1 MYWWSNPGL
10 RTWSWKWPNEP
21 ARHKVLDL
29 LGDLGLLGKKV
40 QGHVIGFRSG
50 HRLNLELCK
59 KFMRSVMMIALAKP
73 MLGIEEKILVNEIN
87 GPLSVLVTGAGSVY
101 GLGIIRALKASVLP
115 VEIIAIDTNPYSL
128 GLFFAD
134 KSFIA
139 PRAADEESY
148 YMFIENLCKDHQIK
162 AIFIGST
169 AELSFYARN
178 RESLERSTGAKVF
191 VNSPTV
197 IELCTDK
204 WLTMCHLS
212 RSGFQIPASIR
223 YPEDAGMLSSFIES
237 AGFPLIV
244 KPRMGRGSEGVV
256 LVKDKQ
262 QLLENIKGKKSL
274 IIQEYLTDEEQEF
287 TVGICI
293 NQKGKVISKI
303 ALRRYLQ
310 EGVSIAAVSDGYHDI
325 ADYCADSC
333 KYTGSVWGYKYSI
346 APQRWNAGNFRNK
359 SQIQQFHR
367 YAVTIWNK

>member
-1 MYWWSNPGL
+1 MSAAYKNM
-10 RTWSWKWPNEP
+10 
-21 ARHKVLDL
+21 H
-29 LGDLGLLGKKV
+29 
-40 QGHVIGFRSG
+40 
-50 HRLNLELCK
+50 
-59 KFMRSVMMIALAKP
+59 
-73 MLGIEEKILVNEIN
+73 EIN
-87 GPLSVLVTGAGSVY
+87 SPLSVLVTGSGSVY

-115 VEIIAIDTNPYSL
+115 VEITAIDSNPYSL

-134 KSFIA
+134 KGFIA

-148 YMFIENLCKDHQIK
+148 YKFIEKLCKDHQIK

-178 RESLERSTGAKVF
+178 RESLEMSTGAKVF

-212 RSGFQIPASIR
+212 HSGFQIPVSIR
-223 YPEDAGMLSSFIES
+223 YPDDADMLSSFIES

-244 KPRMGRGSEGVV
+244 KPRGGRGSEGVV
-256 LVKDKQ
+256 LVKDMQ
-262 QLLENIKGKKSL
+262 QLLVNVKGKKDL
-274 IIQEYLTDEEQEF
+274 IIQEYLTDEDQEF
-287 TVGICI
+287 TVGICM

-325 ADYCADSC
+325 ADYCARVACTLGAYGAINIQLRLKDGMPVIFEINPRFSSSTGMRLLFGINEPESLIRSEVLCQEVIPSC
-333 KYTGSVWGYKYSI
+333 AATGLVLRQYSDHYFPLDKLNSLSTDRLHHI
-346 APQRWNAGNFRNK
+346 
-359 SQIQQFHR
+359 
-367 YAVTIWNK
+367 

>member
-1 MYWWSNPGL
+1 M
-10 RTWSWKWPNEP
+10 
-21 ARHKVLDL
+21 H
-29 LGDLGLLGKKV
+29 
-40 QGHVIGFRSG
+40 
-50 HRLNLELCK
+50 
-59 KFMRSVMMIALAKP
+59 
-73 MLGIEEKILVNEIN
+73 EIN
-87 GPLSVLVTGAGSVY
+87 GPLSVLVTGSGSVY

-115 VEIIAIDTNPYSL
+115 VEITAIDANPYSL

-134 KSFIA
+134 KGFIA

-148 YMFIENLCKDHQIK
+148 YKFIENLCKDHQIE

-169 AELSFYARN
+169 AELPFYAKN

-212 RSGFQIPASIR
+212 RSGFHIPASIR
-223 YPEDAGMLSSFIES
+223 YPEDADMLSSFIES

-262 QLLENIKGKKSL
+262 QLLENVKGKKDL

-287 TVGICI
+287 TVGICM

-325 ADYCADSC
+325 ADYCARVASTLGAYGAINIQLRLKDGMPVIFEINPRFSSSTGMRLLFGINEPESLIRSEVLC
-333 KYTGSVWGYKYSI
+333 EDVIPGQAKTGLLLRQYTDYYFPLDRLKQI
-346 APQRWNAGNFRNK
+346 RNDNT
-359 SQIQQFHR
+359 
-367 YAVTIWNK
+367 VTV

>member
-1 MYWWSNPGL
+1 MSAAYKNMHEDIS
-10 RTWSWKWPNEP
+10 
-21 ARHKVLDL
+21 
-29 LGDLGLLGKKV
+29 
-40 QGHVIGFRSG
+40 
-50 HRLNLELCK
+50 
-59 KFMRSVMMIALAKP
+59 
-73 MLGIEEKILVNEIN
+73 
-87 GPLSVLVTGAGSVY
+87 PLSVLVTGSGSVY

-128 GLFFAD
+128 GLFFTD

-139 PRAADEESY
+139 PRAAAEESY

-169 AELSFYARN
+169 AELSFYAKN
-178 RESLERSTGAKVF
+178 RESLQRSTGAKVF
-191 VNSPTV
+191 VNSPAV
-197 IELCTDK
+197 IEICTDK
-204 WLTMCHLS
+204 WLTMGHLS

-223 YPEDAGMLSSFIES
+223 YPEDAGMLSSFIKS

-244 KPRMGRGSEGVV
+244 KPRMGKGSEGVV
-256 LVKDKQ
+256 LAKNKQ
-262 QLLENIKGKKSL
+262 QLLENVKGKKSL

-325 ADYCADSC
+325 ADYCAVVASKLGAYGAINIQLRLKDGKPVIFEINPRFSSSTGMRLLFGINEPESLIRSEVLCQEVIPSC
-333 KYTGSVWGYKYSI
+333 AKTGVVLRQYSDYYFPLDKLNSLSTDRLHHI
-346 APQRWNAGNFRNK
+346 
-359 SQIQQFHR
+359 
-367 YAVTIWNK
+367 

>member
-1 MYWWSNPGL
+1 MSATYN
-10 RTWSWKWPNEP
+10 NMN
-21 ARHKVLDL
+21 D
-29 LGDLGLLGKKV
+29 
-40 QGHVIGFRSG
+40 
-50 HRLNLELCK
+50 
-59 KFMRSVMMIALAKP
+59 
-73 MLGIEEKILVNEIN
+73 IN
-87 GPLSVLVTGAGSVY
+87 DPINVLVTGAGSVY

-115 VEIIAIDTNPYSL
+115 LEIIAIDTNPYSL
-128 GLFFAD
+128 GLFFTK

-148 YMFIENLCKDHQIK
+148 YMFIKNLCIDHNIK

-169 AELSFYARN
+169 AELPFYSRN
-178 RESLERSTGAKVF
+178 RGSVERATGSKVF
-191 VNSPTV
+191 VNPPAV

-223 YPEDAGMLSSFIES
+223 YPEDGGMLSSFIKN

-262 QLLENIKGKKSL
+262 QLFGNLKGKKDL
-274 IIQEYLTDEEQEF
+274 IIQEYLTDEEREF

-293 NQKGKVISKI
+293 NQKEKVISKI
-303 ALRRYLQ
+303 ALRRYLL

-325 ADYCADSC
+325 ADYCEVVASTLGAYGAINIQLRIKDGKPVIFEINPRFSSS
-333 KYTGSVWGYKYSI
+333 TGMRLLFGINEPESLIRSEVLCQEVIPGK
-346 APQRWNAGNFRNK
+346 
-359 SQIQQFHR
+359 
-367 YAVTIWNK
+367 AVTGLVLRQYTDYYFQLDTLFCPDII